1 MITRASSIILIIILL
16 LVSCRT
22 EKRISEQS
30 AFAEKPAHDYLTVDE
45 VMVSLKVSGT
55 AAPLAVNPGGSPNL
69 PRSFSPP
76 YRSIAPIKLFD
87 NLYFVGTNTV
97 GSLIIDSGDGLVML
111 DTGCGD
117 EDVSM
122 MVEDMKKLGL
132 DPSKIKL
139 IFISH
144 EHFDHYGGVQF
155 LKKNVCPDAK
165 VAMSLT
171 GWNLLQTVPLEW
183 AYIGTRPQSIDI
195 YLADGMKIKIG
206 NEIFQIVAT
215 PGHSPGCLSFIFPVT
230 ENNEL
235 HMAGIMGGSAVWPT
249 QTEAKLY
256 KTSIEYFKA
265 FAKAA
270 KCDVGLG
277 VHSLE
282 SDFAKLRAKK
292 PGEPNPLVIGED
304 QFDTVYLKKFR
315 DRYQQ
320 MIQSGRLTP
329 YNPL

>member
-1 MITRASSIILIIILL
+1 MITRALIIVLISNLILI
-16 LVSCRT
+16 SCRT
-22 EKRISEQS
+22 EKKISEHS
-30 AFAEKPAHDYLTVDE
+30 TYADKTTPYYLTVDE
-45 VMVSLKVSGT
+45 AMSFLKVTES
-55 AAPLAVNPGGSPNL
+55 AAPLAENPGSSPNL

-76 YRSIAPIKLFD
+76 YTSVKPIKLFD
-87 NLYFVGTNTV
+87 NLYFVGTTTV
-97 GSLIIDSGDGLVML
+97 GSFIIDSGDGLVML

-117 EDVSM
+117 TDVSI

-132 DPSKIKL
+132 DPAKIKL

-183 AYIGTRPQSIDI
+183 AYVGTRPQSVDI
-195 YLADGMKIKIG
+195 YLTDGMKIKSG

-230 ENNEL
+230 DNKEP
-235 HMAGIMGGSAVWPT
+235 HMVGIMGGSAVWPT

-256 KTSIEYFKA
+256 KSSVEYFKA

-282 SDFAKLRAKK
+282 RDFAQLRARK
-292 PGEPNPLVIGED
+292 PGEPNPLVIGQD
-304 QFDTVYLKKFR
+304 KFDTVYLKKYR
-315 DRYQQ
+315 DRYLQ
-320 MIQSGRLTP
+320 MLQSGKITP
-329 YNPL
+329 YDPL

>member
-1 MITRASSIILIIILL
+1 MTTRDLIILISILVT
-16 LVSCRT
+16 VSCT
-22 EKRISEQS
+22 TGKKISEKS
-30 AFAEKPAHDYLTVDE
+30 VYADKPAPDYLTIDE
-45 VMVSLKVSGT
+45 AIGTLKVPES
-55 AAPLAVNPGGSPNL
+55 ALPLAIDPGGSPNL

-76 YRSIAPIKLFD
+76 YRSVGPIKLFD

-97 GSLIIDSGDGLVML
+97 GSLIIDSGDGLVMI

-117 EDVSM
+117 EDISM

-139 IFISH
+139 ILITH
-144 EHFDHYGGVQF
+144 EHFDHYGGVRF
-155 LKKNVCPDAK
+155 LKKNVCPDAR

-183 AYIGTRPQSIDI
+183 AYVGTRPQSVDI
-195 YLADGMKIKIG
+195 YLTDGMKIKIG
-206 NEIFQIVAT
+206 NEIFQVVAT

-230 ENNEL
+230 ENNEH
-235 HMAGIMGGSAVWPT
+235 HMVGIMGGSAVWPT
-249 QTEAKLY
+249 QTETKLY
-256 KTSIEYFKA
+256 KSSIEYFKA

-270 KCDVGLG
+270 KCDVGIG

-282 SDFAKLRAKK
+282 SDFAKLRARKA
-292 PGEPNPLVIGED
+292 GEPNPLVIGED
-304 QFDTVYLKKFR
+304 NFDTVYLKKFR
-315 DRYQQ
+315 DRYMQ

-329 YNPL
+329 YNNL

>member
-1 MITRASSIILIIILL
+1 MTTRAFTIMLISNLV
-16 LVSCRT
+16 LVSCST

-30 AFAEKPAHDYLTVDE
+30 KYADKTTHDYLTVDE
-45 VMVSLKVSGT
+45 AMASLKVIES
-55 AAPLAVNPGGSPNL
+55 AALLADNPGGSPNL

-76 YRSIAPIKLFD
+76 YTSVRPIKLFD
-87 NLYFVGTNTV
+87 NLYFVGTTTV

-117 EDVSM
+117 TDVSI

-144 EHFDHYGGVQF
+144 EHFDHYGGVRF
-155 LKKNVCPDAK
+155 LKKNVCPNAK

-171 GWNLLQTVPLEW
+171 GWNLLQTVPFEW
-183 AYIGTRPQSIDI
+183 AYIGTRPQSVDI
-195 YLADGMKIKIG
+195 YLTDGMKINIG
-206 NEIFQIVAT
+206 NEIVQIVAT

-230 ENNEL
+230 ENKEL
-235 HMAGIMGGSAVWPT
+235 HMVGIMGGSAVWPT

-256 KTSIEYFKA
+256 KTSVEYFKA
-265 FAKAA
+265 FAKAS
-270 KCDVGLG
+270 KCDVGIG
-277 VHSLE
+277 FHSLE

-292 PGEPNPLVIGED
+292 SGEPNPLVIGQD
-304 QFDTVYLKKFR
+304 KFDTVYLQKYR
-315 DRYQQ
+315 DRYMQ

>member
-1 MITRASSIILIIILL
+1 MIARALAIILILILS
-16 LVSCRT
+16 LVSCSV
-22 EKRISEQS
+22 EKRISVQS
-30 AFAEKPAHDYLTVDE
+30 AYAEKPAHDYLTVDE
-45 VMVSLKVSGT
+45 AVASLKVSES
-55 AAPLAVNPGGSPNL
+55 AIPLNDNPGGSPNL

-76 YRSIAPIKLFD
+76 YRSVAPMKLFD

-132 DPSKIKL
+132 DPAKIKL

-144 EHFDHYGGVQF
+144 EHFDHYGGVRF

-171 GWNLLQTVPLEW
+171 GWNLLQTVPFEW
-183 AYIGTRPQSIDI
+183 AYIGTRPQSVDI
-195 YLADGMKIKIG
+195 YLTDGMKIKIG
-206 NEIFQIVAT
+206 NEIFKIVAT

-230 ENNEL
+230 ENKES
-235 HMAGIMGGSAVWPT
+235 HMVGIMGGSAVWPT
-249 QTEAKLY
+249 QTETKLY

-270 KCDVGLG
+270 KCDVGIS

-282 SDFAKLRAKK
+282 SDFAKLRARKS
-292 PGEPNPLVIGED
+292 GEPNPLVIGQD
-304 QFDTVYLKKFR
+304 KFDTVYLQKYR
-315 DRYQQ
+315 DRYMQ
-320 MIQSGRLTP
+320 MMRSDRLTP